1 MIRSFLASTLVAA
14 ASLALAASPASAH
27 FVWMKQSPAGDATKV
42 EVFFSED
49 ASPDDAKLLS
59 RLEGLEV
66 WWTPASGER
75 EQIELK
81 QEGAAL
87 VGTAPGKVGA
97 FTASKV
103 YGVNERNGETYRL
116 IYHAQAWPSLESGA
130 KIEIPRD
137 ARLELMLHADRLEN
151 GKLRLVALYQGK
163 AVEGAEVSAYLP
175 GTGPKNALTD
185 AKGTAEFDLGTAGT
199 CEFRVR
205 HVVEEAGELEGEAYP
220 ATRHYATLVLDTA
233 GKGEAHGAAGK
244 GETNA
249 EAAAVKLPDL
259 PEAVTSF
266 GAATAGDYVY
276 VYGGNRAAS
285 HTYFVE
291 GQDNVLRRTKLS
303 GGGEWEALA
312 EGPRLQGLA
321 LVSHDGKLYRL
332 GGFNA
337 ANAKGEE
344 HQLHSQAS
352 VGMFDPAVGQ
362 WKELPPLPEP
372 RSSFDAAVANGAIY
386 VVGGWNMQHGE
397 ESAWH
402 STAWKLDLTKGENE
416 LKWEKIADAPFQ
428 RRALAVAAHDGKIY
442 AIGGMTSESDIIP
455 GVDVYDPATKEW
467 KPGPALAS
475 DERMA
480 GFGSAAFEI
489 GGKLYVTTAD
499 GTLQRLSDSGDAWE
513 VVKQLDNARF
523 FHRMVPYDDT
533 RFIMI
538 GGSNMEFGWKFEEV
552 DVISVK

>member
-1 MIRSFLASTLVAA
+1 MIRSILASALVAG
-14 ASLALAASPASAH
+14 ASLALAASPANAH
-27 FVWMKQSPAGDATKV
+27 FVWMKQSPQGDATKV
-42 EVFFSED
+42 EVFFGEE
-49 ASPDDAKLLS
+49 ASPDDPKVLS
-59 RLEGLEV
+59 RLEGMEV
-66 WWTPASGER
+66 WWIPVAGER
-75 EQIELK
+75 EQIPVK
-81 QEGAAL
+81 QEEAAL
-87 VGTAPGKVGA
+87 VGTAEGKTGA
-97 FTASKV
+97 FTATKV
-103 YGVNERNGETYRL
+103 YGVLERGGETYRL
-116 IYHAQAWPSLESGA
+116 IYHAQAWPPLESGA
-130 KIEIPRD
+130 KIEFPRD
-137 ARLELMLHADRLEN
+137 SRPELLLHADRLES
-151 GKLRLVALYQGK
+151 GKLRLVALYQGR

-185 AKGTAEFDLGTAGT
+185 AKGSAEFALDTAGT

-205 HVVEEAGELEGEAYP
+205 HIVEEAGEMEGKPYP

-233 GKGEAHGAAGK
+233 GKGEA
-244 GETNA
+244 NA

-276 VYGGNRAAS
+276 VYGGNLAAS

-291 GQDNVLRRTKLS
+291 GQDNVLRRTKLA
-303 GGGEWEALA
+303 GGGEWEDLA

-321 LVSHDGKLYRL
+321 LVSHEGKLYRL

-344 HQLHSQAS
+344 HQLNSQAS
-352 VGMFDPAVGQ
+352 VGMYDPAVGQ

-372 RSSFDAAVANGAIY
+372 RSSFDAAVSNGAIY
-386 VVGGWNMQHGE
+386 VVGGWNMQHGQ
-397 ESAWH
+397 ESVWH

-416 LKWEKIADAPFQ
+416 LKWEKIADAPFK
-428 RRALAVAAHDGKIY
+428 RRALAVAAHAGKIY
-442 AIGGMTSESDIIP
+442 AIGGMTPESDTIP
-455 GVDVYDPATKEW
+455 GVDVYDPATNEW
-467 KPGPALAS
+467 KPGPALVS

-480 GFGSAAFEI
+480 GFGCSAFEI

-499 GTLQRLSDSGDAWE
+499 GTLQRLTESGDAWD

-523 FHRMVPYDDT
+523 FHRMVPYDDS